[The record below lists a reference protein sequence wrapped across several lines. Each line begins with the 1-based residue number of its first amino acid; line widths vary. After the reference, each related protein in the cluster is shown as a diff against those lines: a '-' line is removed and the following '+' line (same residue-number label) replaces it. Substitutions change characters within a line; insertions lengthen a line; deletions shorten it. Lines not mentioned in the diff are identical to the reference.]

1 MTEPARPAL
10 YERYRDALRVGH
22 LAALRG
28 SHDVAVR
35 AYLEA
40 AAILPDRAA
49 PYVGLAK
56 AELAAGRPA
65 EALKA
70 YEAAVERAPNDPAA
84 LDGVARSLLA
94 LDRRPEA
101 ADALDRLAITLL
113 ELDRGPDALATL
125 ERAIELVDS
134 RWRLGAVAR
143 LRSELAP
150 QGVPEPA
157 PWLGELPL
165 PAGMDEGEPVE
176 ADLDELRVSPGVVP
190 EELRRLAA
198 AVETAGL
205 AGDVAGLVEGAL
217 ALARADRLR
226 AAIDACHD
234 ALSVAPA
241 DPDVHGALALVY
253 RRRGWPKA
261 AARKLRLVDRYLE
274 IVDDPHELDRL
285 AETAEAT
292 RDVPALLDVA
302 GRHAARGRAAT
313 ALELGFRA
321 LAIAPDDPRVHLA
334 IARIHL
340 ALGWRRR
347 AIEEV
352 ARLARLVELTGDEA
366 ARGRIAAFVNT
377 ELRSGVAEG
386 AIRP

>member
-1 MTEPARPAL
+1 MTEPVRASL
-10 YERYRDALRVGH
+10 YEVYRDALRVGH
-22 LAALRG
+22 LAALRA

-49 PYVGLAK
+49 PYLGLAK

-70 YEAAVERAPNDPAA
+70 YEAAAERAPNDPAA
-84 LDGVARSLLA
+84 LDGVARSLMA
-94 LDRRPEA
+94 LDRGADA

-113 ELDRGPDALATL
+113 ELDRGSDALATL
-125 ERAIELVDS
+125 ERALELVES
-134 RWRLGAVAR
+134 RWRLDAVAR

-150 QGVPEPA
+150 QDVPEPA

-165 PAGMDEGEPVE
+165 PGRMDDGEP
-176 ADLDELRVSPGVVP
+176 LDTDRDAPRVPPGVVP
-190 EELRRLAA
+190 EELRRLAG
-198 AVETAGL
+198 AVEAASA

-241 DPDVHGALALVY
+241 DPDVHRALALIY
-253 RRRGWPKA
+253 RRRGWQKA
-261 AARKLRLVDRYLE
+261 ARRKLRLVDRYLG
-274 IVDDPHELDRL
+274 IIDDPHELDRL

-292 RDVPALLDVA
+292 RDVPGLLDVA
-302 GRHAARGRAAT
+302 GRHAARGRTST

-334 IARIHL
+334 IAHVHL

-347 AIEEV
+347 AVDEV
-352 ARLARLVELTGDEA
+352 ARLARLVELTGDDD
-366 ARGRIAAFVNT
+366 ARRRIAAFVNE
-377 ELRSGVAEG
+377 ELRTCVAEG